1 MISHLTSVIYNT
13 QQKAKH
19 DFLSFG
25 LSWGLFS
32 IDNLIQFNAISTQHV
47 RTRTQTQSIIET
59 GATRRRLRRTY
70 HFERALSHIEWF
82 PQHTIIITIHIGDN
96 MYSGVS
102 TPLCQREWLMQNI
115 ICSASRLSRRCADT
129 GENMC
134 LCVCVRFCVLYRE
147 FSVLPLATTTT
158 TPPPTERKIR
168 RLLQRRRR
176 QHYRCSQPISGNLS
190 HDVSGFSVGCANT
203 HTHVLDAAH
212 THFSFCCKHIAAT
225 LKCKSVE
232 PVNGNNSAASLIF
245 EWKLWNILIQCKL
258 MYFDP

>member
-47 RTRTQTQSIIET
+47 RTRTHTQSIIET

-102 TPLCQREWLMQNI
+102 TPLCQRESGSCKTLYAPHRDCRDCRDDAPTQ
-115 ICSASRLSRRCADT
+115 AR
-129 GENMC
+129 MC
-134 LCVCVRFCVLYRE
+134 LCVCVFVFVCYIANFRCFRW
-147 FSVLPLATTTT
+147 
-158 TPPPTERKIR
+158 
-168 RLLQRRRR
+168 RRRR
-176 QHYRCSQPISGNLS
+176 LRLRRLSAKSGGCCSDDDDNIIAARNQFLVISRMTCPAFPWG
-190 HDVSGFSVGCANT
+190 VRT
-203 HTHVLDAAH
+203 HTHTRSGCGAYTFLVLLQTYRSH
-212 THFSFCCKHIAAT
+212 LKMQICWTCKWQQFRSEFDFWM
-225 LKCKSVE
+225 KVVE
-232 PVNGNNSAASLIF
+232 YCNT
-245 EWKLWNILIQCKL
+245 
-258 MYFDP
+258 M